1 MARKKYYRIY
11 AECVKESS
19 SFTSRLGEV
28 TELARVTSKGNAWVC
43 MEALKQIYGPYFRLY
58 IA

>member
-11 AECVKESS
+11 AECTKESPNV
-19 SFTSRLGEV
+19 TSKLGEV
-28 TELARVTSKGNAWVC
+28 AELARFTSKGNAWVC
-43 MEALKQIYGPYFRLY
+43 LEALKRVYAPYFRLY